1 MTDARGLCGGAGH
14 MGAGPYQT
22 CRRGS
27 QRPPEEW
34 GQKQIIKVQ
43 QVQEAQ
49 TGAVAGEEGT
59 GATDALGCH
68 KARVRT
74 E

>member
-22 CRRGS
+22 CGRGS

-34 GQKQIIKVQ
+34 RQKQIIKVQ

-49 TGAVAGEEGT
+49 TGAVAVEEGT
-59 GATDALGCH
+59 RATDALGCY